1 MDVRSLFIA
10 DAQSAELIQP
20 GEGSFYGTRRCGE
33 SLIAATERKYAE
45 QARQLSGMASACL
58 NYAFPMPSERSNE
71 RAEGQAAAAKTLSR
85 ERSLFSRFRI
95 AMGRLKR

>member
-33 SLIAATERKYAE
+33 SLIAATERKYAK
-45 QARQLSGMASACL
+45 QARQLSGIASACL
-58 NYAFPMPSERSNE
+58 NYAFPIKAL
-71 RAEGQAAAAKTLSR
+71 RA
-85 ERSLFSRFRI
+85 
-95 AMGRLKR
+95 